1 MLEPPTGWQF
11 VLERPGQRAVVSEVG
26 AGLRSWRTAGAERL
40 AGDGHGTLRDPAG
53 LLPWV
58 NWRPV
63 RRTPDRVAL
72 AYVLHPQPA
81 FPFTVGVELEYAL
94 ERVGLAVI
102 LCVVNLG
109 DAAAPFG
116 AAFRPRV
123 VAGDVRSAPARDGD
137 GRVRVQAGDVSAWT
151 DFGSL
156 SAEVC
161 GVGVVLAF
169 DAPLELGAGE
179 RFVGRWGLAS
189 ELLAG

>member
-40 AGDGHGTLRDPAG
+40 AGDDHGKVHDPAG

-81 FPFTVGVELEYAL
+81 FPFTVGVEVEYAL
-94 ERVGLAVI
+94 DCSGVAVM

-109 DAAAPFG
+109 ESPVEFG

-123 VAGDVRSAPARDGD
+123 AGGGECSAPARDGD

-156 SAEVC
+156 SAEMC
-161 GVGVVLAF
+161 GEGVELAL
-169 DAPLELGAGE
+169 DAPLELAAGE